1 MSSLQSFKSL
11 LYLRTFA
18 YYLNRHAK
26 YRTAMFGKYLN
37 EYNGSYVPPGWDT
50 WHGLIKNSQYY
61 NYRLKVK
68 VRVGPVIL
76 ALHEWIP

>member
-1 MSSLQSFKSL
+1 
-11 LYLRTFA
+11 
-18 YYLNRHAK
+18 
-26 YRTAMFGKYLN
+26 MFGKYLN

-68 VRVGPVIL
+68 VRVGPDLWLGLIPTNFKIFIFETKWSFSNEN
-76 ALHEWIP
+76 HENYS

>member
-1 MSSLQSFKSL
+1 
-11 LYLRTFA
+11 
-18 YYLNRHAK
+18 
-26 YRTAMFGKYLN
+26 MFGKYLN

-68 VRVGPVIL
+68 VRVGPFMVSYLFPKKSEKFDFLKNFGPKKRHFDISKR
-76 ALHEWIP
+76 

>member
-1 MSSLQSFKSL
+1 
-11 LYLRTFA
+11 
-18 YYLNRHAK
+18 
-26 YRTAMFGKYLN
+26 MFGKYLN

-68 VRVGPVIL
+68 VRVGPLNTLGITSFVRIL
-76 ALHEWIP
+76 RNNI

>member
-1 MSSLQSFKSL
+1 
-11 LYLRTFA
+11 
-18 YYLNRHAK
+18 
-26 YRTAMFGKYLN
+26 MFGKYLN

-68 VRVGPVIL
+68 VRVGPLIRHIARIL
-76 ALHEWIP
+76 RNNI

>member
-1 MSSLQSFKSL
+1 
-11 LYLRTFA
+11 
-18 YYLNRHAK
+18 
-26 YRTAMFGKYLN
+26 MFGKYLN

-68 VRVGPVIL
+68 VRVGPELLWYWHYVIL
-76 ALHEWIP
+76 KGDYVILNE

>member
-1 MSSLQSFKSL
+1 
-11 LYLRTFA
+11 
-18 YYLNRHAK
+18 
-26 YRTAMFGKYLN
+26 MFGKYLN